1 MNQSYARVNAPYA
14 NHAHAPEMCLE
25 CNCAKNNARAL
36 LSRILRIVQFCLA
49 ASMYVLYAEC
59 MNAP

>member
-25 CNCAKNNARAL
+25 YNCTKVMH
-36 LSRILRIVQFCLA
+36 SRYFRVHYFWSTIVQK
-49 ASMYVLYAEC
+49 
-59 MNAP
+59 